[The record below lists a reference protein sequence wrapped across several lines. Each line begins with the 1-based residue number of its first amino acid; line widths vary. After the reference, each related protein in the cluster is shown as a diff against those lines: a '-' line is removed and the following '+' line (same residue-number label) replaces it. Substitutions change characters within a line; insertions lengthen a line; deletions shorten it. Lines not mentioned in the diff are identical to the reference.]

1 MRKNKCQAGDELHNS
16 RKMRIWIIKCGLVV
30 ALVWLVAFLVA
41 EALIP
46 QNTAGYFMIKTSY
59 LVTCAT
65 IEIAFFWIASIHT
78 HYHDEPP
85 SFGLTALLS
94 ICLGFLYALLL
105 DNWLKELCGVQQFLG
120 HHAMDWSALPN
131 WLVIFCLACVFSM
144 AALTVCT
151 QIGYRRD
158 KRDCRIYNETMLS
171 EQEKPLSFLEYCQ
184 IKDPKPEP
192 SSTAKKKP

>member
-30 ALVWLVAFLVA
+30 TAVWVVAFLVA
-41 EALIP
+41 EALTP
-46 QNTAGYFMIKTSY
+46 QNTAGYFMIETSY
-59 LVTCAT
+59 LVTCVI

-78 HYHDEPP
+78 HYYDEPP
-85 SFGLTALLS
+85 SFGLTALLG

-105 DNWLKELCGVQQFLG
+105 DNWFKELYGVQQFLG
-120 HHAMDWSALPN
+120 HHAIDWSALPN

-144 AALTVCT
+144 TALTVCT

-158 KRDCRIYNETMLS
+158 KRDCKIHNETMLS

-192 SSTAKKKP
+192 SSTPKKKP